1 MGFNIIFEIVKK
13 WPQLMHCYR
22 LKLYLERIG
31 NGVFIPFN
39 TKFKSQM
46 FNDTVTMKTF
56 EEKVQMKYIA
66 SYLKSW

>member
-1 MGFNIIFEIVKK
+1 
-13 WPQLMHCYR
+13 MHCYR
-22 LKLYLERIG
+22 LILYLERIG

-46 FNDTVTMKTF
+46 FNNTVTMKTF